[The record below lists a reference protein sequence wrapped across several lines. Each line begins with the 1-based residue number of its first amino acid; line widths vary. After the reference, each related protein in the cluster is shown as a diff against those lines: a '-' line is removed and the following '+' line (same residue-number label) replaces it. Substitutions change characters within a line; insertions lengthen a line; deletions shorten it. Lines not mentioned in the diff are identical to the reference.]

1 MQVPID
7 SSRMGAVMR
16 VPPKPDVVRF
26 GAFEFDTASGDL
38 RREGRRVRLQ
48 TQPRL
53 VLGLLVARRGELVT
67 REELR
72 RQLWAE
78 DTFVD
83 FDNGLNV
90 AIRKIRDALGD
101 AAPTPLYVETE
112 RGRGYRFVASVVDGA
127 PAAVDDAEALPPDA
141 SGAVHGPAPGSPHR
155 SRGARSRLVAAALAL
170 ATVAGAGATAWRAGV
185 LRSSRSTP
193 REAGTPITLAVL
205 PLESAGGQPDD
216 LALGIPD
223 AIITRLSSVRQFRVR
238 PTSAVAGYL
247 RQQVDAQEVGRR
259 LGALY
264 VLAGSLRGTAGR
276 LRVSVQLV
284 RTTDGATIWGRQYDV
299 ARRELLGVEDAVA
312 ADIASALRVQM
323 SNVER
328 ERLYRRATRSGAA
341 YEHYLVGRARLR
353 ALTERGALEAI
364 EEFEAARGLDPSYAL
379 AYAGL
384 ATAAAQLRVRF
395 GSSRD
400 YEGWDSR
407 ARREARR
414 ALELDPDLAE
424 AYEALAAVHRF
435 QEFDWDSV
443 LRESRRALELNPSL
457 DRPHLYAATA
467 YFHIGLLQAA
477 ETEVRAALELN
488 PERRVEPLEILAAI
502 HLFAGRFQDALDC
515 LSQVR
520 DLSDSRIVRYLFGWT
535 LYYADERQ
543 RAEALLGSMA
553 AEEGP
558 LPNNARATLAAFR
571 AARGEAS
578 EARLLASRVA
588 VEPHL
593 NHHAAYGLGA
603 AYAQLGEPA
612 TALRWLSQAAA
623 TGFSCYPW
631 YRDDP
636 LLDPLRDEPRF
647 VAFIGQLRRSW
658 EFARSH
664 YAVDAPASAGPGTPG
679 PRASVPPP

>member
-1 MQVPID
+1 
-7 SSRMGAVMR
+7 MR
-16 VPPKPDVVRF
+16 VQPQQHVVRF

-38 RREGRRVRLQ
+38 RREGRRIRLQ

-53 VLGLLVARRGELVT
+53 VLGLLVTRRGELVT

-72 RQLWAE
+72 RRLWAE

-90 AIRKIRDALGD
+90 AIRKIREALGD
-101 AAPTPLYVETE
+101 AVPTPRYVETE
-112 RGRGYRFVASVVDGA
+112 RGRGYRFIAAAADG
-127 PAAVDDAEALPPDA
+127 
-141 SGAVHGPAPGSPHR
+141 APGSPEDAEATPPDAPGSTR
-155 SRGARSRLVAAALAL
+155 ALPSPRDGARRARSRLAAAALAL
-170 ATVAGAGATAWRAGV
+170 ATLAGAGAAAWRTGV

-193 REAGTPITLAVL
+193 RETGTPIALAVL
-205 PLESAGGQPDD
+205 PLESTDGEAHD

-223 AIITRLSSVRQFRVR
+223 AIITRLSNVRQFRVR
-238 PTSAVAGYL
+238 PTSAVARYL
-247 RQQVDAQEVGRR
+247 RQQVDVQEVGRR

-284 RTTDGATIWGRQYDV
+284 RTTDGATVWGQQYEV
-299 ARRELLGVEDAVA
+299 ARRELLAVEDAVA
-312 ADIASALRVQM
+312 AEIASALRVQL
-323 SNVER
+323 SNAER

-364 EEFEAARGLDPSYAL
+364 AEFEAARGLDPSYAL

-384 ATAAAQLRVRF
+384 ATAAAQIRVRF
-395 GSSRD
+395 GSSSED
-400 YEGWDSR
+400 DGWDSR

-424 AYEALAAVHRF
+424 AHEALAAVHRF

-467 YFHIGLLQAA
+467 YFHIGLLEEA
-477 ETEVRAALELN
+477 EPEVAAALELN
-488 PERRVEPLEILAAI
+488 PESRVEPLEILAAI

-520 DLSDSRIVRYLFGWT
+520 ELSDSRIVRYLFGWT
-535 LYYADERQ
+535 LYYADERR
-543 RAEALLGSMA
+543 RAEALLDSL
-553 AEEGP
+553 AEEDGP

-571 AARGEAS
+571 AARGAVS
-578 EARLLASRVA
+578 QARLLAGRVA
-588 VEPHL
+588 AEPHL

-603 AYAQLGEPA
+603 AYAQLGDPA

-647 VAFIGQLRRSW
+647 VALIGQMRRSW
-658 EFARSH
+658 ESARSR
-664 YAVDAPASAGPGTPG
+664 YADEAPASAGPGTPG
-679 PRASVPPP
+679 PRASIPPP